1 MSHPYEKYE
10 NTELW
15 KTLEN
20 AVNTLVDNND
30 LELTTNIKYVI
41 GYLCKC
47 LLSAEDG
54 SENPMR

>member
-1 MSHPYEKYE
+1 MSHPYEEYE

-20 AVNTLVDNND
+20 AVNTLVDNKD
-30 LELTTNIKYVI
+30 LELTTNIEYVV

-47 LLSAEDG
+47 LLSAE
-54 SENPMR
+54 SK

>member
-15 KTLEN
+15 KTLDN
-20 AVNTLVDNND
+20 AINSLVDNKD
-30 LELTTNIKYVI
+30 IELTTNIEYVI

-47 LLSAEDG
+47 LLSAEK
-54 SENPMR
+54 SEKP

>member
-1 MSHPYEKYE
+1 MSHPYEEYE

-15 KTLEN
+15 KKIEN

-30 LELTTNIKYVI
+30 LELTTKIEYVI

-47 LLSAEDG
+47 LSSTEEGRRDD
-54 SENPMR
+54 